1 MKLYCRSLFESL
13 GDFFSGALGNALNSA
28 LSTAL
33 STALNSAGRA
43 LIGCLLLLA
52 CHLSQAEEVLNI
64 EGGAVTGNREQPKVL
79 YIIPWQAPEGK
90 TDLNQ
95 PITSQIKGMLEP
107 IDRAVTLRDIENYRK
122 FSTAQTQPV
131 KSTANNATA
140 TITTTSTD
148 IQTDGRN

>member
-1 MKLYCRSLFESL
+1 MKLYSQSLFAWL
-13 GDFFSGALGNALNSA
+13 GGLKIA
-28 LSTAL
+28 
-33 STALNSAGRA
+33 
-43 LIGCLLLLA
+43 IVGCLILIV
-52 CHLSQAEEVLNI
+52 CQLSQAEEVLNI

-79 YIIPWQAPEGK
+79 YIIPWQAPDGK

-95 PITSQIKGMLEP
+95 PITSQFKGMLEP

-122 FSTAQTQPV
+122 FSTAQTQSV

-140 TITTTSTD
+140 TITTVSPENTTSTD